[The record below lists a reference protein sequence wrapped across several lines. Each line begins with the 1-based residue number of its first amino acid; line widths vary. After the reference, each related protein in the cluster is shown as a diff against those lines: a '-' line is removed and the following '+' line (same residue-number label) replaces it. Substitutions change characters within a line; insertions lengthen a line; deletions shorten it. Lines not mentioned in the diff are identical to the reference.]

1 LKLLKSTPE
10 HPIAELQAKTLGDFL
25 YNVALNAQRQG
36 GVLNPAFIRDN
47 GADGFKSRYMEAL
60 DHAITKWGMQLN
72 TCMHVVANRI

>member
-10 HPIAELQAKTLGDFL
+10 HPIAALEAKALGDFL

-36 GVLNPAFIRDN
+36 GVSNPTFIRND
-47 GADGFKSRYMEAL
+47 GATGFVKRYMNEL
-60 DHAITKWGMQLN
+60 DDAISKWGMQLN